1 MTAMTMEM
9 RPAGR
14 RAVAVGPARTS
25 APRMR
30 LTARGRMARQLLGL
44 ALAFVVVLLLA
55 WQAAGAGGDAGPQR
69 IVVGPGETLSHVAV
83 EHLPGVPVDEAV
95 LRVQEANGLGTSQV
109 EAGQELVIPQR

>member
-14 RAVAVGPARTS
+14 RAVAGGRAGTT

-44 ALAFVVVLLLA
+44 ALAVVVVLLLA
-55 WQAAGAGGDAGPQR
+55 WQAAGVGGDAGSQR
-69 IVVGPGETLSHVAV
+69 VVVGPGETLSHVAV
-83 EHLPGVPVDEAV
+83 EHLPGVPVEQGV
-95 LRVQEANGLGTSQV
+95 LMVQEANGLGTSQV
-109 EAGQELVIPQR
+109 EAGQELVVPRP

>member
-14 RAVAVGPARTS
+14 RAVAGGRAGTT

-44 ALAFVVVLLLA
+44 ALAVVVVLLLA
-55 WQAAGAGGDAGPQR
+55 WQAAGVGGASS
-69 IVVGPGETLSHVAV
+69 GPGR
-83 EHLPGVPVDEAV
+83 P
-95 LRVQEANGLGTSQV
+95 
-109 EAGQELVIPQR
+109 